1 MSNVRNPGK
10 KTIAV
15 YELMKSG
22 KPVPFESILAIAG
35 PKEVTA
41 MTHICALRNWFGGE
55 IETIRSGRKVEAY
68 QLNNASDIAKY
79 MVLKGSG
86 LVTKTAKAPKVVK
99 AKPVKA
105 AKVVVAKTKTVVS
118 RKPKADA
125 FDVPTL
131 DADLDISEI
140 SDRELEDLK
149 FQLGL

>member
-1 MSNVRNPGK
+1 MTIRNPGK

-15 YELMKSG
+15 YELLKSG

-86 LVTKTAKAPKVVK
+86 LVTKAPKVVK
-99 AKPVKA
+99 VKPVK
-105 AKVVVAKTKTVVS
+105 VTVAKTKTVVS
-118 RKPKADA
+118 RKPKANA

-131 DADLDISEI
+131 DADLEISEI

>member
-15 YELMKSG
+15 YELLKSG
-22 KPVPFESILAIAG
+22 KPVPFEKILAIAG

-86 LVTKTAKAPKVVK
+86 LVTKAPKVVK
-99 AKPVKA
+99 VKPVK
-105 AKVVVAKTKTVVS
+105 VTVAKTKTVVS
-118 RKPKADA
+118 RKPKANA

-131 DADLDISEI
+131 DADLEISEI